1 MPNDKTLIGGGDEQ
15 VRAPEQ
21 YTDFTAPEG
30 SEFKLEGDALTEFHT
45 FAKGLDLSQEGAQ
58 KLYENYASREP
69 GSTEAPPSAPESYEE
84 FKAPDDLKD
93 FKLEGDSL
101 KDFQGFA
108 KELNLTQ
115 DGAQKL
121 YEKLA
126 THDAATQNNV
136 VQNLQSEFTKI
147 QEKWKSDL
155 AADSE
160 FGGSNQNETVTRAQ
174 RVLSEFFP
182 KELNQLLDEGYG
194 NNNHLIIGLAKIDK
208 ALGERKAPQSGG
220 AGGKEDK
227 PVWEG
232 FYTNSPELK

>member
-1 MPNDKTLIGGGDEQ
+1 MSDDKTLIGGGNDQ

-21 YTDFTAPEG
+21 YTDFTVPEG

-45 FAKGLDLSQEGAQ
+45 FAKGLDLSQESAQ
-58 KLYENYASREP
+58 KLYENYASRDS
-69 GSTEAPPSAPESYEE
+69 GSKEELPSAPEKYEE
-84 FKAPDDLKD
+84 FKAPEVLKD
-93 FKLEGDSL
+93 FKLEGDAL
-101 KDFQGFA
+101 MDFQGFA
-108 KELNLTQ
+108 KEMNLTQ

-126 THDAATQNNV
+126 THDTETQQKV
-136 VQNLQSEFTKI
+136 VQSMQSEFTKI

-174 RVLSEFFP
+174 RVLTEFFP

-208 ALGERKAPQSGG
+208 ALGERKAPQSGA
-220 AGGKEDK
+220 AGGKGDK
-227 PVWEG
+227 PIWSG
-232 FYTNSPELK
+232 FYGNSPDLK